1 MSLILDALKKSENER
16 QRQGQPAMFEIKVAP
31 PRTGLPTWA
40 VLVGL
45 LLGINLIVLLAVLL
59 LRDPAQAPDPTA
71 AAEGAPQPAQAPA
84 STPAAVLPPGAAAP
98 PAAAPVAGLPAAG
111 PASRFNPPLVEDPEL
126 DAEPDV
132 AGTAVPAGVV
142 PPVRAGGGVVVGLPD
157 RASLVAAGTPVPE
170 VNVSLHAWDRDPAAR
185 FVFADGARAGEGS
198 VLPSGVRVE
207 QITPEGTVLS
217 WRGSRFL
224 VPIQ

>member
-1 MSLILDALKKSENER
+1 
-16 QRQGQPAMFEIKVAP
+16 
-31 PRTGLPTWA
+31 
-40 VLVGL
+40 
-45 LLGINLIVLLAVLL
+45 
-59 LRDPAQAPDPTA
+59 
-71 AAEGAPQPAQAPA
+71 
-84 STPAAVLPPGAAAP
+84 
-98 PAAAPVAGLPAAG
+98 
-111 PASRFNPPLVEDPEL
+111 
-126 DAEPDV
+126 
-132 AGTAVPAGVV
+132 VV